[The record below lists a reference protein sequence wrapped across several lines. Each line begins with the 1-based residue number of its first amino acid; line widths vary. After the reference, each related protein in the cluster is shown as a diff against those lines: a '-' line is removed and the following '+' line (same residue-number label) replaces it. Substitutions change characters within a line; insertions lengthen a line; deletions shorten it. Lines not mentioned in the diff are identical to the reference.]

1 MVANEGRIF
10 YPEST
15 HMHRKSYVMYILESL
30 CNNLP
35 VLDCHHKIYHVCVV
49 PPARYLTFSPYYVTT
64 VSCKEREE
72 EKKSFLYF
80 FLNIFSVLFSFETI
94 HLMHSM

>member
-1 MVANEGRIF
+1 MVANRKRIF

-35 VLDCHHKIYHVCVV
+35 VLDCHQRYIIICVM
-49 PPARYLTFSPYYVTT
+49 PLARYLTFSPYYVTT
-64 VSCKEREE
+64 VS
-72 EKKSFLYF
+72 
-80 FLNIFSVLFSFETI
+80 
-94 HLMHSM
+94 